1 MKKSFSLSLENFSPA
16 MDQMLHDTQRKIE
29 EFILVW
35 KFIFENAINAVK
47 NFKQA
52 ILAMSSILK
61 VCN

>member
-1 MKKSFSLSLENFSPA
+1 

-52 ILAMSSILK
+52 ILAM
-61 VCN
+61 